1 MKDFFHHLLFPRES
15 NNHRSKI
22 LHHSSLFLTIIL
34 FFLGGIFLSEIR
46 YAYPHILGTSVDVTS
61 EQLLE
66 RTNTLRQKEGKSPL
80 VLNEKLSEAAALKA
94 QDMFAKNYWAHNAPD
109 GSTPWAFIK
118 KSGYTYVYAGEN
130 LARGFTN
137 GDEVISAWM
146 ASPSHRE
153 NMLSAK
159 YQEVGFA
166 IVDGELLGERTTLI
180 VEMFGGTQ
188 LAYDQ
193 NTNAIATATI
203 TAIPDPSEIVPLIL
217 SSQQRKVTIESVPLI
232 KGIGILILVLFIAV
246 LLADVAIVK
255 RKKIIRLAGHNADH
269 ILFLAAIM
277 ILFLGL
283 STGFIL

>member
-1 MKDFFHHLLFPRES
+1 MKDFFHHLFFPRES

-22 LHHSSLFLTIIL
+22 LHHSNLFLVIVL
-34 FFLGGIFLSEIR
+34 FFLSGIFLSEIR
-46 YAYPHILGTSVDVTS
+46 YVYPQILGTSVDVTS
-61 EQLLE
+61 EKLLE
-66 RTNTLRQKEGKSPL
+66 ATNALRLKEGKPPL

-109 GSTPWAFIK
+109 GSTPWVYIK

-146 ASPSHRE
+146 ASPTHRE
-153 NMLSAK
+153 NMLSPK

-188 LAYDQ
+188 LAYEQ
-193 NTNAIATATI
+193 NERDIATATI
-203 TAIPDPSEIVPLIL
+203 TEIPNPSEIVPLIL
-217 SSQQRKVTIESVPLI
+217 ASQQRKVTIENVPLI
-232 KGIGILILVLFIAV
+232 KGIGILILVLFLAV
-246 LLADVAIVK
+246 FLADLAIIK

-269 ILFLAAIM
+269 ILFLTAILL
-277 ILFLGL
+277 LFLGV